1 MNTRIRIVRKTAG
14 LTMKAFGER
23 LGISDSAVSQIES
36 GKIGPSDQTIRSICR
51 EFKIREEWLRTGEG
65 EMLTKETR
73 AAEMGRL
80 VGEMM
85 GDRPESFRTAFV
97 TAMLRIPP
105 ESPVWDALEKAV
117 NEIAQQYKRETP
129 ED

>member
-1 MNTRIRIVRKTAG
+1 MKDRIRELRKALKLSQTE
-14 LTMKAFGER
+14 FGER
-23 LGISDSAVSQIES
+23 CGTSRSAVQKWES
-36 GKIGPSDQTIRSICR
+36 GENTMSDMVVLLVHR
-51 EFKIREEWLRTGEG
+51 EFNVSEEWLRTGEG
-65 EMLTKETR
+65 EMFVRESA

-85 GDRPESFRTAFV
+85 GDRPESFRTALIS
-97 TAMLRIPP
+97 AMLRIPP

-117 NEIAQQYKRETP
+117 TEIAQQYKGETP

>member
-1 MNTRIRIVRKTAG
+1 MNTRIKELRAALELSQTEFA
-14 LTMKAFGER
+14 AR
-23 LGISDSAVSQIES
+23 LNLSQNFIWMVES
-36 GKIGPSDQTIRSICR
+36 GKREISDRTIYSICR
-51 EFKIREEWLRTGEG
+51 EFNVSEEWLRTGEG
-65 EMLTKETR
+65 EMFVRESA

-85 GDRPESFRTAFV
+85 GDRPESFRTALIS
-97 TAMLRIPP
+97 AMLRIPP

-117 NEIAQQYKRETP
+117 TEIAQQYKRETP